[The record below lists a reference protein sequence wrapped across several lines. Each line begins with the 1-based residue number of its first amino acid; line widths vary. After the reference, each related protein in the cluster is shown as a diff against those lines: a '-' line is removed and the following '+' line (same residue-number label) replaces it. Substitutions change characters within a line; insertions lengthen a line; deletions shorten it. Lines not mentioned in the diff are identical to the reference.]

1 MFISRSRTMPCPS
14 IHLNG
19 VQLERTPHY
28 KYLAVSIS
36 DNLSWVKHINY
47 TCSKARRHLGYLFRT
62 FSLHCTLQA
71 LIYLFRAQVCPIL
84 DYSCIVWDP
93 YLNKHKLMLG
103 KIQLF
108 ATHMASKKWHGQ
120 SETFN
125 AQFNL
130 SSICARCHYFKML
143 YFLKFTNGFSCPC
156 LPILKFL

>member
-1 MFISRSRTMPCPS
+1 M
-14 IHLNG
+14 
-19 VQLERTPHY
+19 
-28 KYLAVSIS
+28 
-36 DNLSWVKHINY
+36 KHINY
-47 TCSKARRHLGYLFRT
+47 TCSKACHHLGYLFRT

-71 LIYLFRAQVCPIL
+71 LIYLFRAQVCSML

-93 YLNKHKLMLG
+93 HLNKHKLTLG

-108 ATHMASKKWHGQ
+108 ATHMASKKWHSQ

-143 YFLKFTNGFSCPC
+143 YFLKFTNGFFCPC
-156 LPILKFL
+156 LPILNPNPNFTYLCPIINSFYSFLHILQLILILTL